1 MCEHQHYCYVLSGIG
16 KKKKRHGQKLASRWH
31 SLIAGLFYCVTDCIL
46 IQKWSSDAIKAFQ
59 FFIASIAFLVNAA
72 FIPFWLTLTRRA
84 WRWAGEEREDRVN
97 GLLRVRGRERRLVR
111 GSDFSG
117 LEAVLIILRTV
128 GEPWRGR
135 RGGGP
140 TLVQI
145 EKTVHDS
152 VVGHS
157 PLLAMVIIR
166 VLEGKKNCK
175 LFSYLVS
182 SLWFGLSSHQNTT
195 YDSNSHELC
204 HQYN

>member
-1 MCEHQHYCYVLSGIG
+1 MWAPTLLLCFIG
-16 KKKKRHGQKLASRWH
+16 NRKKKEKAWAKVSQQVALVDRWLVLLCYWLH
-31 SLIAGLFYCVTDCIL
+31 FDPKMIKWCDKGISIFYCIYHISCERSIHPIL
-46 IQKWSSDAIKAFQ
+46 AYPDSSSMKM
-59 FFIASIAFLVNAA
+59 
-72 FIPFWLTLTRRA
+72 
-84 WRWAGEEREDRVN
+84 G
-97 GLLRVRGRERRLVR
+97 RGREGRSGQRPAAGQRSWTPSGKGFWFFWAR
-111 GSDFSG
+111 GCAHHPSHCG
-117 LEAVLIILRTV
+117 RTLERQK
-128 GEPWRGR
+128 
-135 RGGGP
+135 GGGP